1 MRRLVVWT
9 LLAFLFL
16 PVSSIGMPA
25 GVGSVADSGCSC
37 HGGGSAAVTVVL
49 TIDGLP
55 DAYVAGESY
64 VLNVSLSTTSE
75 DMVNRSDPDAG
86 RYRGFRMIGAGE
98 FTLHQDATGVQ
109 VMDGGLTHT
118 GDGAMVNS
126 TIWEFDV
133 TWTAPNST
141 ENVSFTAYG
150 LLASGGDGP
159 GGDVWAT
166 SNVIVLGAE
175 EPAGGDVEDEANEE
189 AEEEAD
195 GSELPGFGFALACSA
210 TLLGALASRRN
221 QSGL

>member
-1 MRRLVVWT
+1 MQRLVVWT
-9 LLAFLFL
+9 LLALLFL

-25 GVGSVADSGCSC
+25 GVGSAADSGCNC
-37 HGGGSAAVTVVL
+37 HGGGSAAVTVIL

-55 DAYVAGESY
+55 EAYVAGQSY

-75 DMVNRSDPDAG
+75 DQVNRSDPDNE
-86 RYRGFRMIGAGE
+86 RYRGFRMIGDGD
-98 FTLHQDATGVQ
+98 FLLHQNAMGVQ

-118 GDGAMVNS
+118 EDGAMVNS
-126 TIWEFDV
+126 TVWDFDV

-210 TLLGALASRRN
+210 TLLAALASRRT